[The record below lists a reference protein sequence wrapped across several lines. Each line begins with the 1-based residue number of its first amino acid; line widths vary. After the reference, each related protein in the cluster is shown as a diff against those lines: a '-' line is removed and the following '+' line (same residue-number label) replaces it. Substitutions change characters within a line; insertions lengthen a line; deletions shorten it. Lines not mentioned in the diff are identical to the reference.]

1 MSRRTTALLA
11 AVPVLFLAVFFAYPV
26 LSILG
31 RGLAPDGELDLGVL
45 GEVLGRRRTW
55 DIAWFTFWQAA
66 VSTALTIAV
75 GLPVAHVF
83 ARFRFPGQ
91 RGLRA
96 ALTVPFVMPTV
107 VVATAFLTL
116 LGPAGPLPI
125 DLRRTIWAVLIAHV
139 FFNVAVVVR
148 TVGGAWANLDPR
160 PEEAARVLGAGR
172 LRTFVEITL
181 PRLAPALG
189 AAAALVFLFT
199 FTSFGVVLILGG
211 PSLATLEVET
221 YVQTVTFLNLD
232 VAAVL
237 ALLQLTAVVVL
248 LVVQRRLL
256 ERPAARQGQ
265 RQRSA
270 DVASRRPRTLGE
282 RLWVTAN
289 LALVGVLLG
298 TPLLLLVERSFRT
311 GDGYGLGNWRA
322 LGERGR
328 GSTLFVTPWEA
339 VRNSLWAAVIASAIA
354 LAVGGLAA
362 AAIAYGR
369 GATARTLDTS
379 LMLPLGTSAATIGF
393 GFLIALDSPPLD
405 LRSSPWIVPI
415 AHALVA
421 VPFVIR
427 VLVPS
432 MRAVDQRLRDA
443 AAVLGAPPGRVWREV
458 DLPIVARAGI
468 VATGFAFAI
477 SMGEFGATAF
487 LARPDRPT
495 IPTAIYRFLGRPGAL
510 NVGQALAMSVI
521 LMVVTATAVMLI
533 ERFRVGGVGEF

>member
-11 AVPVLFLAVFFAYPV
+11 AVPVGFLVVFFAYPL

-31 RGLAPDGELDLGVL
+31 RGLAPDGHLDLGVL
-45 GEVLGRRRTW
+45 GDVLGRQRTW

-83 ARFRFPGQ
+83 ARFRFAGE
-91 RGLRA
+91 RTLRA

-125 DLRRTIWAVLIAHV
+125 DLRRTIWAVLVAHV
-139 FFNVAVVVR
+139 FFNLAVVVR
-148 TVGGAWANLDPR
+148 TVSGAWANLDPR

-211 PSLATLEVET
+211 PGLATLEVET

-237 ALLQLTAVVVL
+237 ALLQLTAVVVV
-248 LVVQRRLL
+248 LVVQRRLV
-256 ERPAARQGQ
+256 ERPAVRQ

-270 DVASRRPRTLGE
+270 EVTKRRARTRGE
-282 RLWVTAN
+282 RLWVSGN
-289 LALVGVLLG
+289 LVLLGVLLG
-298 TPLLLLVERSFRT
+298 TPLVLLAERSFRV

-322 LGERGR
+322 LGEQGR

-339 VRNSLWAAVIASAIA
+339 VRNSLWAAVIASAVA
-354 LAVGGLAA
+354 LVVGGLAA

-393 GFLIALDSPPLD
+393 GFLVALDSPPVD
-405 LRSSPWIVPI
+405 LRASPWIVPI

-495 IPTAIYRFLGRPGAL
+495 IPTAIYRFLGRPGPL
-510 NVGQALAMSVI
+510 NAGQALAMSVI

>member
-1 MSRRTTALLA
+1 
-11 AVPVLFLAVFFAYPV
+11 
-26 LSILG
+26 
-31 RGLAPDGELDLGVL
+31 
-45 GEVLGRRRTW
+45 
-55 DIAWFTFWQAA
+55 
-66 VSTALTIAV
+66 
-75 GLPVAHVF
+75 
-83 ARFRFPGQ
+83 
-91 RGLRA
+91 
-96 ALTVPFVMPTV
+96 MPTV

-125 DLRRTIWAVLIAHV
+125 DLRRTIWAVLVAHV

-148 TVGGAWANLDPR
+148 TVSGAWANLDPR

-211 PSLATLEVET
+211 PALATLEVET

-248 LVVQRRLL
+248 LAVQRRLAD
-256 ERPAARQGQ
+256 RPAGRQ
-265 RQRSA
+265 RQRSTE
-270 DVASRRPRTLGE
+270 VTTRQPRTLGE
-282 RLWVTAN
+282 RLWVCGN

-298 TPLLLLVERSFRT
+298 TPLLLLVERSFRV

-339 VRNSLWAAVIASAIA
+339 VRNSLWAAVVASALA
-354 LAVGGLAA
+354 LVVGGLAA

-379 LMLPLGTSAATIGF
+379 LMLPLGASAATIGF
-393 GFLIALDSPPLD
+393 GFLIALDAPPLD

-510 NVGQALAMSVI
+510 NAGQALAMSVI
-521 LMVVTATAVMLI
+521 LMAVTATAVLLI